1 MFVFNR
7 SLFLSILL
15 LVFLNVA
22 RILAQQHDSLIV
34 TSGSTYSFTVDT
46 PEDGGLKAIDTS
58 VEELVKKMSWKKSPT
73 EEYIVTDSIG
83 NLKTNGRISKG
94 DQLIVTKKGKA
105 QKIYHIIVKQGAK
118 KGKLVLDDSFAT
130 VYGKKDLILNYTVG
144 QRSPNATVEIYFPAE
159 ILIDLE
165 NTSVD
170 VIGRGEVKLKNF
182 HKQSIG
188 RVGVNYPHKTVGEIK
203 LKKLADGRTL
213 AIFKGLDLRPENG
226 TDIKIKIKNVSI
238 DRIGNYLFEASY
250 ATVEPDTLL
259 SIVGGTD
266 KAILQVSSTVNDLKR
281 VPHGAINSNNNE
293 SSYTSL
299 DVTWSGR
306 TSSANIYLM
315 QSIDA
320 GKSWQRVKNAAIDSK
335 NSSASI
341 KGLTPNVTYVFQL
354 KITGGPNAGLSN
366 KVYYHTGPVDARA
379 FGVKG
384 DGRSDD
390 TDKINEAINNLHQ
403 RGGGTL
409 LFSDGTYMVRTVHL
423 KSNVW
428 LNITQGATI
437 MALRGGDAPEATW
450 FSDKKYRSGLSPT
463 DVGPYENPENWLTK
477 QDVGHTYFRNA
488 MFFGERIDNVKII
501 GNGRITGN
509 GNLVNGDKVMN
520 NPVDWRCDKMFTFK
534 LCANIE
540 IGGYDHGDDLW
551 YDPKRDEPYYIAAD
565 SSKRY
570 NIDNMLNIDRGG
582 HFALLATGTDNVHV
596 HDTYFGKNSTA
607 NVRDI
612 YDFMGC
618 NNVTV
623 KNIYSKVSSDDIVKL
638 GSDCSLGFT
647 RTASNYKIRNI
658 IGDTNC
664 NLFQIGSETA
674 DDIKNVCVDNIYV
687 LGANKAGFS
696 ISTNDGGLVSDV
708 HLNCGHTGVI
718 HSRSKMLRTR
728 TPFFI
733 SISNRG
739 RILGA
744 IVSRYKFYENEKIR
758 DEILVENVNI
768 GRIENI
774 QINKIDIEELYAGS
788 SYGNP
793 EVRWKAYDGSQ
804 PRATP
809 IIAGYKLPNT
819 KDVEGGLNF
828 KLPNGKHIGYIQHI
842 RLKDVHILSKGGYA
856 ASDTLN
862 NPPELGVGQ
871 YNVSNLNVQPA
882 YGFWVRH
889 AKRLE
894 ISDCAFHHEQEDG
907 RYTIFLDDVQGAQ
920 INRIKMAHPK
930 GSKQAIRWKESENIS
945 IMNTN

>member
-1 MFVFNR
+1 MIVFNKF
-7 SLFLSILL
+7 LFLSILL
-15 LVFLNVA
+15 FISLSVA
-22 RILAQQHDSLIV
+22 RALAQQQDSLFI
-34 TSGSTYSFTVDT
+34 TNGATYSFTVDT

-58 VEELVKKMSWKKSPT
+58 VEELVKKMSWKKSRV
-73 EEYIVTDSIG
+73 EEYTVKDSTG
-83 NLKTNGRISKG
+83 RLKTNGKISQG
-94 DQLIVTKKGKA
+94 DQLIVTEKGKVK
-105 QKIYHIIVKQGAK
+105 KIYHIIIRQGAK
-118 KGKLVLDDSFAT
+118 KGKLTLDDTCAT
-130 VYGKKDLILNYTVG
+130 VHANKDLVLNYTIG
-144 QRSPNATVEIYFPAE
+144 QRSPNARVEIYFPSE
-159 ILIDLE
+159 ILVDLE

-170 VIGRGEVKLKNF
+170 IIGRGEVKLKDL

-188 RVGVNYPHKTVGEIK
+188 RVGANYPYKTVGQVT
-203 LKKLADGRTL
+203 LKKIADGRTL
-213 AIFKGLDLRPENG
+213 AIFNGLDLRPENG

-238 DRIGNYLFEASY
+238 SRIGNCLFEASY
-250 ATVEPDTLL
+250 RTVEPDTLL

-281 VPHGAINSNNNE
+281 IPHRVINANDNE
-293 SSYTSL
+293 SSPTSL

-306 TSSANIYLM
+306 TSSSTIDIM

-320 GKSWQRVKNAAIDSK
+320 GKSWRPVKDAVIDSE

-354 KITGGPNAGLSN
+354 KISGGPNAGLSN
-366 KVYYHTGPVDARA
+366 KVYYHTGSVDVKE
-379 FGVKG
+379 FGAKG
-384 DGRSDD
+384 DGRNDD
-390 TDKINEAINNLHQ
+390 TDKINEAISNLHQ

-428 LNITQGATI
+428 LHITRGATI

-488 MFFGERIDNVKII
+488 MFFGERIDNVKIT

-509 GNLVNGDKVMN
+509 GSLVNGDKVMN
-520 NPVDWRCDKMFTFK
+520 NPMDWRCDKMFTFK
-534 LCANIE
+534 LCTNIE
-540 IGGYDHGDDLW
+540 IGGYDNGNDLW

-565 SSKRY
+565 SFKRY
-570 NIDNMLNIDRGG
+570 DIDNMLNIDRGG
-582 HFALLATGTDNVHV
+582 HFVLLATGTDNINV

-623 KNIYSKVSSDDIVKL
+623 TNIFSKVSSDDIVKL

-674 DDIKNVCVDNIYV
+674 DDIKKVCVDNIYV

-696 ISTNDGGLVSDV
+696 ISTNDGGHVSDI

-744 IVSRYKFYENEKIR
+744 IVSQYRFHENEKIR
-758 DEILVENVNI
+758 DEILVKNVNI
-768 GRIENI
+768 GSIENI
-774 QINKIDIEELYAGS
+774 QINGIDIEELYAGS
-788 SYGNP
+788 SYGHP
-793 EVRWKAYDGSQ
+793 EERWKAYDGSQ
-804 PRATP
+804 PKATP

-819 KDVEGGLNF
+819 EDVEGGLNF
-828 KLPNGKHIGYIQHI
+828 RLPNGKHIGYIQHI
-842 RLKDVHILSKGGYA
+842 RLNDVHILSKGGYA

-871 YNVSNLNVQPA
+871 YNVSNLKVQPA
-882 YGFWVRH
+882 YGFWIRH
-889 AKRLE
+889 AKSLE
-894 ISDCAFHHEQEDG
+894 ISDCAFHHEHEDG
-907 RYTIFLDDVQGAQ
+907 RHTIFLDDVQGAQ

-930 GSKQAIRWKESENIS
+930 GGRQAIRWKESEHID
-945 IMNTN
+945 IRNTH